1 MTFLPLNPPAIPAP
15 LARYSHA
22 VEIPPR
28 SRVLRSSGQLGLRP
42 DGTIPDGT
50 GAQLAVIFHN
60 ITVILAEAAMQPRH
74 ICHITAWLVDRA
86 DLPAY
91 MAARDAFLAGQTVPA
106 ASTVLLVA
114 GFSRPEFTVEVEVMA
129 TAADGPA

>member
-1 MTFLPLNPPAIPAP
+1 
-15 LARYSHA
+15 
-22 VEIPPR
+22 
-28 SRVLRSSGQLGLRP
+28 
-42 DGTIPDGT
+42 
-50 GAQLAVIFHN
+50 
-60 ITVILAEAAMQPRH
+60 MQPRH